1 MKKINDLQ
9 TGYIDAQN
17 YSQRV
22 NKEFFNQIFVKGD
35 FLDKLCS
42 PNISF
47 LIGEKGTGKTAYAIY
62 LSNNEYRNIR
72 ATTKFITNTDYYKFL
87 KLKQD
92 KYLQLSNFEDIWKVI
107 IYLLISYQIRDIE
120 KPILSFNKFKT
131 LNECIDK
138 Y

>member
-107 IYLLISYQIRDIE
+107 ILSLIHI
-120 KPILSFNKFKT
+120 
-131 LNECIDK
+131 
-138 Y
+138 